1 MTRLSRTRASPD
13 FVERYVPRCRAA
25 SHVLFPVV
33 PPARITPRDSE
44 VMIVRGGVMVVV
56 GVGAVYLIWE
66 SRWACWIAF
75 GFGVISSA
83 PHVSINLS
91 MIS

>member
-44 VMIVRGGVMVVV
+44 VMIVRGVVV
-56 GVGAVYLIWE
+56 DVGAVYLIWE
-66 SRWACWIAF
+66 SCWACWIAF
-75 GFGVISSA
+75 GFGVIRSV
-83 PHVSINLS
+83 PHVSINVS